1 MKHPHTFWGQAVLR
15 IRILVSHGILLTGA
29 VLMVIPFIWML
40 SSSLKAEGDVFT
52 FPPQWIPNPIEWS
65 NYPKTFQIVPFAQ
78 FGINSLDVAVLCT
91 VGQIFSCS
99 TAAYCF
105 ARMRFPGRNL
115 LFLILL
121 ATLMVPGQV
130 TMIPIF
136 LIMKSLGW
144 INTLYPLIVPAFLGG
159 AFGTFLLRQ
168 FFLSMPSELE
178 DAARI
183 DGAGD
188 FGIYWRIFLPLSKPA
203 LATLGVFVFLSRW
216 NDLLGPVI
224 YLNDQN
230 MMTIPVGLTYFQ
242 GEYST
247 AWNLLMAGSLISLIP
262 ILLLFAVA
270 QQYFVQGIVM
280 TGIKG

>member
-1 MKHPHTFWGQAVLR
+1 MKHPRTFWGQVALR
-15 IRILVSHGILLTGA
+15 IRILLSHVLLLAGA

-40 SSSLKAEGDVFT
+40 SSSFKAEGDVFL
-52 FPPQWIPNPIEWS
+52 FPPQWIPNPIEWQ
-65 NYPKTFQIVPFAQ
+65 NYPQTFQTVPFAQ

-115 LFLILL
+115 LFVILL

-144 INTLYPLIVPAFLGG
+144 VNTLYPLIVPAFLGG

-168 FFLSMPSELE
+168 FFLSMPAELE

>member
-1 MKHPHTFWGQAVLR
+1 LKHPRTLGGQIALR
-15 IRILVSHGILLTGA
+15 IRIILSHGFLLAGA
-29 VLMVIPFIWML
+29 ALMVLPFIWML
-40 SSSLKAEGDVFT
+40 SSSLKAEGDIFL
-52 FPPQWIPNPIEWS
+52 FPPQWIPQPIEWG
-65 NYPKTFQIVPFAQ
+65 NYPKTFQTVPFAQ
-78 FGINSLDVAVLCT
+78 FGINSMDVAVLCT

-105 ARMRFPGRNL
+105 ARMRFPGRNV
-115 LFLILL
+115 LFVILL

-168 FFLSMPSELE
+168 FFLSMPAELE

-224 YLNDQN
+224 YLNDQS

-247 AWNLLMAGSLISLIP
+247 SWNLLMAGSLISLIP
-262 ILLLFAVA
+262 ILVLFAVA

>member
-1 MKHPHTFWGQAVLR
+1 MRHPRTLRGRLVLWAR
-15 IRILVSHGILLTGA
+15 LLLSHALLITGA
-29 VLMVIPFIWML
+29 ILMIVPFLWML
-40 SSSLKAEGDVFT
+40 SSSLKTEGDVFI
-52 FPPQWIPNPIEWS
+52 FPPEWIPNPVQWD
-65 NYPKTFQIVPFAQ
+65 NYPRTFEIVPFGQ
-78 FGINSLDVAVLCT
+78 FGINSLNVAVLST
-91 VGQIFSCS
+91 IGQLFSCS

-105 ARMRFPGRNL
+105 ARLRFPGRDL
-115 LFLILL
+115 LFLVLL

-136 LIMKSLGW
+136 LIMRALGW
-144 INTLYPLIVPAFLGG
+144 VNTLYPLIVPAFLGG

-168 FFLSMPSELE
+168 FFLTMPSELE
-178 DAARI
+178 DAARM

-224 YLNDQN
+224 YLSDQN
-230 MMTIPVGLTYFQ
+230 KMTIPVGLTFFQ

-247 AWNLLMAGSLISLIP
+247 AWNLLMAGSLISLLP
-262 ILLLFAVA
+262 ILVLFAVA
-270 QQYFVQGIVM
+270 QRYFVQGIVM